1 MHKRPLTSDRPWT
14 PIQFPTLPGE
24 KPNGLFDSVFQEV
37 DEAIL
42 IADLDGGAGT
52 PVIADVNRT
61 FEDWTGYSREGVCG
75 FDLYSLLDIS
85 DAGAKALMES
95 GISSRRAVEIEAN
108 IVARDGALLAAHF
121 TMRPVTGSDGRTRYT
136 VVLRRSE
143 VFASQALEMANRERD
158 EALKAKEQLLARV
171 SHELRTPLNGILGYS
186 EILKDEILGQ
196 VDDQQR
202 KDYASDIHNAGTEL
216 LWRIEE
222 LLHLKVVEEDDW
234 APNDECFNAGIVV
247 ANVAQSIMA
256 SAENNNLEIR
266 TSIDPY
272 LPLLTA
278 DKNGFRKVAQAMM
291 TDAVGAS
298 SNGAEL
304 NVWMGLNSRGE
315 MILATECRG
324 QAVSLEEISSALEM
338 AVPEKDVYGNAQKR
352 NMMGLYLAK
361 KVVELHGGRVS
372 AEQSGDHCVAISAI
386 FPAIGLASLNS
397 I

>member
-1 MHKRPLTSDRPWT
+1 MYKKLLTRDRPWT
-14 PIQFPTLPGE
+14 PIQFPVLPGE
-24 KPNGLFDSVFQEV
+24 KISGLFDAVFQEV

-42 IADLDGGAGT
+42 ITDLEDGVGT
-52 PVIADVNRT
+52 LLFADVTHT

-85 DAGAKALMES
+85 DVGAKALMES
-95 GISSRRAVEIEAN
+95 GISSRRAVEIDAN
-108 IVARDGALLAAHF
+108 VVSRDGTLLPVHF

-143 VFASQALEMANRERD
+143 ALASHALAMANRERD

-186 EILKDEILGQ
+186 EILKGEVMGDI
-196 VDDQQR
+196 DDQQR
-202 KDYASDIHNAGTEL
+202 KDYASGIHTAGTEL

-222 LLHLKVVEEDDW
+222 LLQLKIIEDDDW

-247 ANVAQSIMA
+247 SNVVQDIVAR
-256 SAENNNLEIR
+256 AEFSGLEIC
-266 TSIDPY
+266 TEIDPY

-278 DKNGFRKVAQAMM
+278 DKNAFRKVAHAVM
-291 TDAVGAS
+291 TDAVCASPSGA
-298 SNGAEL
+298 AMK
-304 NVWMGLNSRGE
+304 VWMGLNSRGE
-315 MILATECRG
+315 MILATECQG

-338 AVPEKDVYGNAQKR
+338 EVPDKNVYGNAQKR

-361 KVVELHGGRVS
+361 KVVERHGGRFEVG
-372 AEQSGDHCVAISAI
+372 QYGVDGVVISAI
-386 FPAIGLASLNS
+386 FPAHRVG
-397 I
+397 